1 MTLCV
6 FCGSSSGNHPAYL
19 KAATD
24 LGSLLS
30 ARNIELVYGGAS
42 IGLMGAVELVADK
55 QTKRKFPPLVKET
68 LRRMCQERGLI
79 LRATGATESLCFS
92 PPLVITEKEIDY
104 GVHAIAKAVR
114 ELKA

>member
-42 IGLMGAVELVADK
+42 IGLMGAVADAA
-55 QTKRKFPPLVKET
+55 LAEI
-68 LRRMCQERGLI
+68 G
-79 LRATGATESLCFS
+79 RAH
-92 PPLVITEKEIDY
+92 V
-104 GVHAIAKAVR
+104 
-114 ELKA
+114 